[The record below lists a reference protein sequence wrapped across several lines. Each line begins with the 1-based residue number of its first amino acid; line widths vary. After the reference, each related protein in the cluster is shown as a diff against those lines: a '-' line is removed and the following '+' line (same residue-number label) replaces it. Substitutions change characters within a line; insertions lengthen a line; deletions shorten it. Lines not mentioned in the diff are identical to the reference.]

1 LLHKKSKVPVYT
13 LKTCRSTAPLIVN
26 PGSRWRW
33 VVNFTC
39 QLLYPWGKNLGT
51 HVIGGLGGPK
61 AGLDIFGKKYVLLLL
76 WTAAPDGLIT
86 ILTTPSWLPQQFIQH
101 YKMTEENKPV
111 ITGVIG
117 TISGSLRQYL
127 SNITEKHKIKK
138 LQKKT
143 AISDMDTSVLSANV
157 KVQNRFHRQNNI
169 ICSTNCKISIS
180 IYLAFIWSIWL
191 WPVGYGTCQYR
202 NKVTNIV
209 HEINTLQLVTAC
221 II

>member
-1 LLHKKSKVPVYT
+1 
-13 LKTCRSTAPLIVN
+13 
-26 PGSRWRW
+26 
-33 VVNFTC
+33 
-39 QLLYPWGKNLGT
+39 
-51 HVIGGLGGPK
+51 
-61 AGLDIFGKKYVLLLL
+61 
-76 WTAAPDGLIT
+76 
-86 ILTTPSWLPQQFIQH
+86 
-101 YKMTEENKPV
+101 MTEENKPV

-180 IYLAFIWSIWL
+180 IYLAFI
-191 WPVGYGTCQYR
+191 
-202 NKVTNIV
+202 
-209 HEINTLQLVTAC
+209 
-221 II
+221 